1 MNTLV
6 FDIET
11 VPDVELGRRLY
22 GLARPRR
29 RGRREGDVREAA
41 AGAPER
47 FPAAAAAARRR
58 DLGVLRSRDGLT
70 IFSLG
75 DEQSPERELV
85 QRFFDGLERFA
96 PVLVSWNGSGFD
108 LPVLNYR
115 ALRHGIN
122 AHTYWEVGESDRDF
136 RYNNYLS
143 RYHWRHIDLMDVLS
157 GYGASG
163 RASLELA
170 AQLIGLPGKLGI
182 GGAQVWPAFRRGE
195 LAAIRDYCELDVL
208 NTYLIFL
215 RFELTRG
222 ALDAAAYQKELEVV
236 EAKLAQS
243 DRPHL
248 KQYLDALADDAA
260 CGLTK
265 PAVVTTI
272 IDLTH
277 DGVGVADLDGRRVFV
292 ADALPGER
300 VEVVLAQTAAQAA
313 GSRSQARARTVAR
326 ARHAGVRVLRPL
338 RRLRVAASR
347 ASRASLVQ
355 AAGRRARR

>member
-22 GLARPRR
+22 GLDDLADAAVAQAMFAKQRQARHSDFLPPPQQRI
-29 RGRREGDVREAA
+29 VAISV
-41 AGAPER
+41 
-47 FPAAAAAARRR
+47 
-58 DLGVLRSRDGLT
+58 VLRSGDGLK

-75 DEQSPERELV
+75 DEQSSERELV
-85 QRFFDGLERFA
+85 QRFFDGLERYT

-115 ALRHGIN
+115 ALRHGVN

-157 GYGASG
+157 GYGPSG

-170 AQLIGLPGKLGI
+170 AQLVGLPGKLGI
-182 GGAQVWPAFRRGE
+182 GGAEVWSAYRRGE
-195 LAAIRDYCELDVL
+195 VRAIRDYCEIDVL

-222 ALDAAAYQKELEVV
+222 ALDAATYRKELEIV
-236 EAKLAQS
+236 EAKLAHS

-248 KQYLDALADDAA
+248 KQYLTLW
-260 CGLTK
+260 
-265 PAVVTTI
+265 
-272 IDLTH
+272 
-277 DGVGVADLDGRRVFV
+277 
-292 ADALPGER
+292 
-300 VEVVLAQTAAQAA
+300 QT
-313 GSRSQARARTVAR
+313 S
-326 ARHAGVRVLRPL
+326 RHAD
-338 RRLRVAASR
+338 
-347 ASRASLVQ
+347 
-355 AAGRRARR
+355 